1 MGCFD
6 KTQELGKAEEKV
18 QKMDMKRNI
27 TFDYIGPSLF
37 SSEKH
42 MALLLKVLLNLV
54 DSQMKESNIDK

>member
-1 MGCFD
+1 MDCFD

-27 TFDYIGPSLF
+27 TLDYIGSYLF

-42 MALLLKVLLNLV
+42 TALLNLV